1 MKPNGQIL
9 SYQRIVIE
17 LQGDSYELD
26 VGPGVINKT
35 GSLIKQQLH
44 PTSKCAVVTSS
55 VVNEIHGESVFKSMN
70 KAGIDTGIAEVPEG
84 EIAKSWHVAEQLIGD
99 LLDLGLDRT
108 SVVIAFGGGTV
119 GDLAGFVA
127 SIFLRGIRLVHV
139 PTTLLAQVDS
149 SIGGKTAINH
159 PKGKNL
165 IGSIYQPSLIVSDQ
179 NLLSTLPRREIL
191 SGLAEVIKHG
201 VIADA
206 ALFEYVDKNAEKLLI
221 ADPEALANV
230 VSSSITIKGKF
241 VALDEKD
248 TKGIRAALNY
258 GHTTGHALEALT
270 SWELRHGEAV
280 ALGMIVAAG
289 ISKKLGLMEQM
300 EIDRQR
306 RLLEKLGFYLEPP
319 ELDAKEIIEV
329 MHMDKKA
336 REGSIRFVVPTGIGR
351 PPALRAIP
359 ENLILQVLEEEGY
372 G

>member
-1 MKPNGQIL
+1 MKPNSQIPPH
-9 SYQRIVIE
+9 QRTVIE
-17 LQGDSYELD
+17 LREGSYELD
-26 VGPGVINKT
+26 TGPGVINKT

-55 VVNEIHGESVFKSMN
+55 IVNEIHGESIFKSMN
-70 KAGIDTGIAEVPEG
+70 EAGIDAGIAEVPEG

-99 LLDLGLDRT
+99 FIDLGLDRT

-149 SIGGKTAINH
+149 SVGGKTAINH

-191 SGLAEVIKHG
+191 SGLAEVVKHG

-206 ALFEYVDKNAEKLLI
+206 TLFEYVDKNAERLLM
-221 ADPEALANV
+221 ADPEALADV
-230 VSSSITIKGKF
+230 VRSSIAIKGKF
-241 VALDEKD
+241 VVLDEKD

-258 GHTTGHALEALT
+258 GHTTGHVLEVLT

-289 ISKKLGLMEQM
+289 ISKKLGLMEEM

-306 RLLEKLGFYLEPP
+306 LLLEELGFCLEPP
-319 ELDAKEIIEV
+319 ELGAKEILDV
-329 MHMDKKA
+329 MHMDKKVS
-336 REGSIRFVVPTGIGR
+336 EGSIRFVVPTGIGR
-351 PPALRAIP
+351 PPVLRAIP
-359 ENLILQVLEEEGY
+359 ESLISQVLEEEGY